1 MSLTVG
7 ANFSLLFSFPY
18 TYLLSCI
25 LFLFALRYFV
35 NYAPLFCTVCKFSY
49 IVCYLTL
56 FFTRVLRV
64 YQCNSVRGSRFF
76 FSDYPTTNPWYPQH
90 LVIIA
95 FFNFT
100 LQWPSGRFVCIVTV
114 RIQTNLPFFSL
125 FVGMYF
131 FRTLIVKHLLR
142 HHDGVVFPGNGPYL
156 FNNCPILLYNPC
168 SS

>member
-1 MSLTVG
+1 MY
-7 ANFSLLFSFPY
+7 SF
-18 TYLLSCI
+18 
-25 LFLFALRYFV
+25 FFAIRYFV
-35 NYAPLFCTVCKFSY
+35 NYSPLFCTVCKFSY

-56 FFTRVLRV
+56 FLPEFYVSI
-64 YQCNSVRGSRFF
+64 SVTVSVAVDFF
-76 FSDYPTTNPWYPQH
+76 FPDYPTTNPWYPQH

>member
-1 MSLTVG
+1 MELGGKVVSLASLAMSLTVG
-7 ANFSLLFSFPY
+7 ANFSLLFSFSY

-114 RIQTNLPFFSL
+114 RIQTNLPFFS
-125 FVGMYF
+125 
-131 FRTLIVKHLLR
+131 HLNSKTFAETSWWCCVSWKWPLP
-142 HHDGVVFPGNGPYL
+142 VQ
-156 FNNCPILLYNPC
+156 
-168 SS
+168 